1 MSITVGM
8 VFAGG
13 MPIMFP
19 LILASLVLR
28 YFSMKYLFIY
38 ANRPP
43 PIIDRLFAKATPVF
57 LIVAI
62 LAYSVNA
69 TWALGV
75 EQIFTPKT
83 RLF

>member
-8 VFAGG
+8 TFAGG

-19 LILASLVLR
+19 LILAAIVLR
-28 YFSMKYLFIY
+28 YFSMKYLFIH

-43 PIIDRLFAKATPVF
+43 PISDRLLAKTTPVF
-57 LIVAI
+57 LLVALI
-62 LAYSVNA
+62 AYSANT

>member
-1 MSITVGM
+1 
-8 VFAGG
+8 
-13 MPIMFP
+13 MFP
-19 LILASLVLR
+19 LMLASIVLR

-43 PIIDRLFAKATPVF
+43 PVTDRLLAKATPVLLF
-57 LIVAI
+57 VAI
-62 LAYSVNA
+62 IAYSANT

-83 RLF
+83 RLFEHFGIT